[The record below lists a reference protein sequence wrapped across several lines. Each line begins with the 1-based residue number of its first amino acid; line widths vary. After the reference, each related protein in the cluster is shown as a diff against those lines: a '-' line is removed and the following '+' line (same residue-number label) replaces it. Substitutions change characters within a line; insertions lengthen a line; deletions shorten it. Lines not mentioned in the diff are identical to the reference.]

1 MLKFILFALILFSFS
16 IAIHGVYGQLVPIQ
30 NNTEIEKENNQPTS
44 TISQVYKK
52 IKIEW
57 WIFLLSILLIFIVT
71 IISYWIIKRAQKSN
85 SASNTDDLYQ
95 GGFWDIIREGG
106 YHPSLARFQF
116 LLWTF
121 VISFSLLSV
130 YFILLRNGI
139 VNPDLGLPTNTLLL
153 MGISTAVPIISNVI
167 SKEKYTETLSS
178 IPKKDKLPKF
188 STMLLEGGKPTL
200 GRYQMFLWIFLSIYI
215 YLLQFNNYLNGQVI
229 NNIIPDVDDSLVF
242 LMG

>member
-1 MLKFILFALILFSFS
+1 
-16 IAIHGVYGQLVPIQ
+16 
-30 NNTEIEKENNQPTS
+30 
-44 TISQVYKK
+44 
-52 IKIEW
+52 
-57 WIFLLSILLIFIVT
+57 
-71 IISYWIIKRAQKSN
+71 
-85 SASNTDDLYQ
+85 
-95 GGFWDIIREGG
+95 
-106 YHPSLARFQF
+106 
-116 LLWTF
+116 
-121 VISFSLLSV
+121 
-130 YFILLRNGI
+130 
-139 VNPDLGLPTNTLLL
+139 

-200 GRYQMFLWIFLSIYI
+200 GRYQMFLWIFLSISI